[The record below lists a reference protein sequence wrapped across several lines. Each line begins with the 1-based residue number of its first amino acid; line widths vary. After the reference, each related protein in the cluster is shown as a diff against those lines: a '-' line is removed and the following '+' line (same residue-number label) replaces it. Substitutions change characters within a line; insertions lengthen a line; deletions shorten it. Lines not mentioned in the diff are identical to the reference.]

1 MYKKII
7 TLLALLISLSGL
19 ILQFFYDDINQTFSS
34 ILYQFNYNLLI
45 IGDDILWISGNSWS
59 LLFNIMVFI
68 GALAFYLSKEKEIR
82 LLRFAFPVLLISKSY
97 IVLLHFYFIFY
108 PEQPLSG
115 IEIVYSIGLLGLRI
129 FILYLFYKS
138 TLYLNKLKEIDSET
152 LVYTRTTEISYFK
165 ASKWQRLFHFI
176 FDAVIFGIIG
186 FQFLLVF
193 ARSKE
198 FQSDFRSIEILFNR
212 QIFPSVLVLFFGTL
226 FYFVFESL
234 FQATPGKFLT
244 ESRVTDKNG
253 AKVSALTV
261 FKRSLS
267 RNIPFDPLSF
277 LGKGNWHD
285 SVSNTVVYK
294 EKQTG
299 IKGKYYLLLI
309 PVCAIVL
316 TSMHYW
322 EVRIKK
328 EMDLEYSNKV
338 LREKNEKIVESLKT
352 IDTNTVLQL
361 PTNAFNFRN
370 IFLKTEKVADSIIE
384 FSVLYVEETGDDL
397 YIEKGY
403 ENAKGRLRRVK
414 LKRSDLQRMI
424 LRDFKQS
431 PHYEEDDKKPFLGIS
446 EIPALKGKYIDDVL
460 ELNSPNLK
468 AIFEPNFT
476 DNELLLKLRLHNQG
490 IPAEVVSIIPES
502 KNVKWNVDDFP
513 TDFDDNYIVYL
524 IAEGKG
530 IENYKLKVIVNDSL
544 NKQFIYEISGTK
556 DQHEATVILLK

>member
-7 TLLALLISLSGL
+7 TLLALLISISGL
-19 ILQFFYDDINQTFSS
+19 ILQFFYDDINRTISTVLF
-34 ILYQFNYNLLI
+34 QFNYNVLVI
-45 IGDDILWISGNSWS
+45 REDILWISGNSWIV
-59 LLFNIMVFI
+59 LFNVLVFI
-68 GALAFYLSKEKEIR
+68 GGLVFYFSKEKETRI
-82 LLRFAFPVLLISKSY
+82 LRFAFPVLLISNCY
-97 IVLLHFYFIFY
+97 TLIFNFYFIFA
-108 PEQPLSG
+108 PEQQLSVL
-115 IEIVYSIGLLGLRI
+115 EIIYSIALIGLRI
-129 FILYLFYKS
+129 FIFYFLYKS
-138 TLYLNKLKEIDSET
+138 TIYLNKLKVIDSET
-152 LVYTRTTEISYFK
+152 LVYTRTTEIIYFK
-165 ASKWQRLFHFI
+165 PDNWQRLLHFI
-176 FDAVIFGIIG
+176 IDAVVFGIIS
-186 FQFLLVF
+186 FQFLFIF
-193 ARSKE
+193 AHTDNLDL
-198 FQSDFRSIEILFNR
+198 FFRSFETQFNR
-212 QIFPSVLVLFFGTL
+212 QVLISFLVFFFGTL
-226 FYFVFESL
+226 LYFVFESL

-253 AKVSALTV
+253 AKVSASTI

-299 IKGKYYLLLI
+299 IKGKYYLLLL

-316 TSMHYW
+316 TSMHCW
-322 EVRIKK
+322 EVKVKK

-338 LREKNEKIVESLKT
+338 LREKNEKITASLKT

-370 IFLKTEKVADSIIE
+370 IFLKTEKVTDSIIE

-403 ENAKGRLRRVK
+403 ENAKGKLRRVK

-446 EIPALKGKYIDDVL
+446 EIPMLKGKYIDDVL